1 MIGIRF
7 EIPNEWNNYLSLIFN
22 DVNDKSFN
30 WFISDEEIY
39 LADYSDLFKESIYKN
54 NTFKEVISNNKY
66 YLISGNILAFK
77 SSNFKDINTY
87 EDFQNSDCEI
97 LVVVVDSYYVDV
109 YVKNDK
115 ILEQIRN
122 NAIDNKFKNIEYIIK
137 GSNRNIFHI
146 Y

>member
-7 EIPNEWNNYLSLIFN
+7 EIPNEWNNYLSLIFK
-22 DVNDKSFN
+22 DVNDKTFN
-30 WFISDEEIY
+30 WLISDEEIY

-54 NTFKEVISNNKY
+54 DTFKEVITNDKY

-77 SSNFKDINTY
+77 STNYKDINTY
-87 EDFQNSDCEI
+87 EDFLNSDCEI
-97 LVVVVDSYYVDV
+97 LMVVVDSYYVDV

-122 NAIDNKFKNIEYIIK
+122 NVINSKFKNIEYIIK
-137 GSNRNIFHI
+137 GSNRNIFHT

>member
-7 EIPNEWNNYLSLIFN
+7 EIPNEWNSYLSLIFK
-22 DVNDKSFN
+22 DVNDKTFN
-30 WFISDEEIY
+30 WIISDEEIY

-54 NTFKEVISNNKY
+54 DTFKEVISNDKY

-77 SSNFKDINTY
+77 SLNYKDISTY
-87 EDFQNSDCEI
+87 EDFLNSDCEI
-97 LVVVVDSYYVDV
+97 LMVVVDSYYVDV

-137 GSNRNIFHI
+137 DSNRNIFHT

>member
-22 DVNDKSFN
+22 DVDDKSFN
-30 WFISDEEIY
+30 WIISDEEIF

-54 NTFKEVISNNKY
+54 STFKEVISNNKY

-77 SSNFKDINTY
+77 SSNYKDINTY

-137 GSNRNIFHI
+137 GSNRNIFHT

>member
-7 EIPNEWNNYLSLIFN
+7 EIPNEWNNYLSLIFK
-22 DVNDKSFN
+22 DVNDKTFN
-30 WFISDEEIY
+30 WLISDEEIY

-54 NTFKEVISNNKY
+54 DTFKEVITNDKY

-122 NAIDNKFKNIEYIIK
+122 NVINSKFKNIEYIIK
-137 GSNRNIFHI
+137 GSNRNIFHT

>member
-22 DVNDKSFN
+22 DVDDKSFN
-30 WFISDEEIY
+30 WIISDEEIF

-54 NTFKEVISNNKY
+54 STFKEVISNNKY

-77 SSNFKDINTY
+77 SSNYKDINTY

>member
-22 DVNDKSFN
+22 DVDDKSFN
-30 WFISDEEIY
+30 WIISDEEIF

-54 NTFKEVISNNKY
+54 STFKEVISNNKY